1 MIAEVR
7 KRKNLYKAHRQV
19 LQNRG
24 SAGIDGMT
32 VHELASHLEVNGER
46 IITEVLNHTYVP
58 DAILGVE
65 IPKGKGKTRLLGIPT
80 VTDRWLQQA
89 VSQVLMKKFELNF
102 EPFSFGVLISN
113 FV

>member
-1 MIAEVR
+1 MIAEVL
-7 KRKNLYKAHRQV
+7 KRKNLYKAHLQV

-24 SAGIDGMT
+24 SAGIDVMT
-32 VHELASHLEVNGER
+32 VYELASHLEVNR
-46 IITEVLNHTYVP
+46 DKIITTVLNHTYVP

-89 VSQVLMKKFELNF
+89 LSQVLMAKFE
-102 EPFSFGVLISN
+102 
-113 FV
+113 

>member
-1 MIAEVR
+1 MIAEVL

-24 SAGIDGMT
+24 SSGIDGMT

-58 DAILGVE
+58 DAILGTVRRCGRDTQ
-65 IPKGKGKTRLLGIPT
+65 GKGENPITGDSNSNRQM
-80 VTDRWLQQA
+80 VTTG
-89 VSQVLMKKFELNF
+89 S
-102 EPFSFGVLISN
+102 EPGANDKVRVKL
-113 FV
+113 